1 MKIDGLINF
10 ELDINGINGKLC
22 NFEKFLQVIDQFT
35 EERKKYE
42 KQHAI
47 MIEEFQKKQMKFD
60 LIYKLKENILTE
72 LSTDNVV
79 LSQNIEKLVN
89 EEIKFR
95 TEIENQTEF
104 WKLIEENINLKS
116 ELDSIKI
123 SKEVINKQGVEVLVS
138 IINEF
143 VDTNN
148 MLQTYIRDNIEHY
161 IKDNNVD
168 CLLLEINEMK
178 SNFYSLEKQNI
189 QLKHEI
195 YDINDKKEKEQ
206 KSLRNIGVD
215 MEIRLKE
222 INDSLDV
229 KNEVLEEKNCYID
242 QKNKELEE
250 IRERLGNLENDI
262 IKKDSLINQNKMD
275 IEMLVEGNNLY
286 LKDMIQKNEENV
298 GLKELVI
305 ISFKLS

>member
-42 KQHAI
+42 KEHAI

-72 LSTDNVV
+72 ISTDNVV

-148 MLQTYIRDNIEHY
+148 MLQTYIRDNI
-161 IKDNNVD
+161 
-168 CLLLEINEMK
+168 
-178 SNFYSLEKQNI
+178 S
-189 QLKHEI
+189 
-195 YDINDKKEKEQ
+195 
-206 KSLRNIGVD
+206 
-215 MEIRLKE
+215 
-222 INDSLDV
+222 
-229 KNEVLEEKNCYID
+229 
-242 QKNKELEE
+242 
-250 IRERLGNLENDI
+250 
-262 IKKDSLINQNKMD
+262 IKK
-275 IEMLVEGNNLY
+275 
-286 LKDMIQKNEENV
+286 
-298 GLKELVI
+298 
-305 ISFKLS
+305 F

>member
-123 SKEVINKQGVEVLVS
+123 SKEVINKQGVEVLAS

-275 IEMLVEGNNLY
+275 IEMLVEGNNS
-286 LKDMIQKNEENV
+286 
-298 GLKELVI
+298 KE
-305 ISFKLS
+305 

>member
-123 SKEVINKQGVEVLVS
+123 SKEVINKQGVEVLAS

-222 INDSLDV
+222 INDSLEV

>member
-72 LSTDNVV
+72 ISTDNVV

>member
-42 KQHAI
+42 KEHAI

-123 SKEVINKQGVEVLVS
+123 SKEVINKQGVEVLAS